1 MAAENKTKA
10 TDASVEKFIKG
21 VTDKQKQ
28 ADCRTIIDLMQT
40 ATKAP
45 PKMWGSAIVGFGE
58 RHLKYDSG
66 REMDW
71 MIIGF
76 SPRKQNITLYV
87 PGGLDQQAD
96 LLEKLGKHSIG
107 KGCVY
112 INKLEDVNMPTLKK
126 IIQRSVKAEKT
137 NTASA

>member
-1 MAAENKTKA
+1 MAENKTKA
-10 TDASVEKFIKG
+10 TDASVEKFIKT
-21 VTDKQKQ
+21 VSDKQKQ
-28 ADCRTIIDLMQT
+28 QDSKTIMDLMQT

-76 SPRKQNITLYV
+76 SPRKQNLTLYI
-87 PGGLDQQAD
+87 PGGLDKQAD
-96 LLEKLGKHSIG
+96 LLEKLGKHTTG
-107 KGCVY
+107 KGCLY

-126 IIQRSVKAEKT
+126 IIQRSVKLAKT
-137 NTASA
+137 ESA

>member
-76 SPRKQNITLYV
+76 SPRKQNLTLYI

-96 LLEKLGKHSIG
+96 LFEKLGKHTTG
-107 KGCVY
+107 KGCLY

-126 IIQRSVKAEKT
+126 IIQRSIKLAKT
-137 NTASA
+137 TEV

>member
-10 TDASVEKFIKG
+10 TEASVEKFIKT

-28 ADCRTIIDLMQT
+28 ADCRTIIDLMQS
-40 ATKAP
+40 ATKAS

-76 SPRKQNITLYV
+76 SPRKQNLTLYI
-87 PGGLDQQAD
+87 PGGLDKQAD
-96 LLEKLGKHSIG
+96 LLDKLGKHTLG
-107 KGCVY
+107 KGCLY
-112 INKLEDVNMPTLKK
+112 INKLEDVDMPTLKK
-126 IIQRSVKAEKT
+126 IVQRSIKLAK
-137 NTASA
+137 TAST

>member
-10 TDASVEKFIKG
+10 TDASVEKFIKT

-40 ATKAP
+40 AAKAP

-58 RHLKYDSG
+58 RHLKYESG

-71 MIIGF
+71 MVIGF
-76 SPRKQNITLYV
+76 SPRKANITLYI
-87 PGGLDQQAD
+87 PGGLDNEAD
-96 LLEKLGKHSIG
+96 LLEKLGKHSTG

-112 INKLEDVNMPTLKK
+112 INKLSDVDLPTLKK
-126 IIQRSVKAEKT
+126 IVQRSIKLAKEST
-137 NTASA
+137 E